1 MPQTDQQDHISDLR
15 KAYQQN
21 DLTLYLG
28 AGVSVANGLPPWQQ
42 LVLAMYYTNI
52 SRQDTGELQ
61 WRPYS
66 NYLFAI
72 AEWHLSRSQ
81 EPLEITARRLRK
93 YYATGDEFL
102 TDLRRTLYAGYAL
115 SSGARFNTLQRSEIR
130 KANPTLDAIAKLC
143 EKSKLGKKGVRAV
156 ITYNYDELL
165 ETALG
170 LFPFQPFWKSA
181 TSIPGKLPIYHV
193 HGFVPIK
200 PGNGSTPGEI
210 VFTEDQYH
218 LAAHDA
224 YSFANLVQ
232 IQNMSGS
239 TGLMIG
245 LSLSDRNM
253 RRLLDA
259 NNGLP
264 HHPTHY
270 ALLKEP
276 QWTKASEEQ
285 LDQINEKALKYKER
299 FKNSGVKGAGEK
311 GPGEK
316 QQQWREQISAI
327 IQRVEVLD
335 VDQQTYVLKQ
345 LGVQPI
351 WYKNHTEIP
360 TILNQILKTKRT
372 RAR

>member
-1 MPQTDQQDHISDLR
+1 MSTAELQKNVSALR
-15 KAYQQN
+15 EAYQQN
-21 DLTLYLG
+21 NLTLYLG

-42 LVLAMYYTNI
+42 LVLAMYFANI
-52 SRQDTGELQ
+52 SRQRMGG
-61 WRPYS
+61 WRPFS

-72 AEWHLSRSQ
+72 AEWHLSRSK

-93 YYATGDEFL
+93 YYKTGDEFL
-102 TDLRRTLYAGYAL
+102 TNLRRTLYAGYAYPG
-115 SSGARFNTLQRSEIR
+115 GARFVPLQLQAIR
-130 KANPTLDAIAKLC
+130 NANPTLDAVARLC
-143 EKSKLGKKGVRAV
+143 ENSRFGKKGVRSV
-156 ITYNYDELL
+156 ISYNYDELL

-170 LFPFQPFWKSA
+170 VFPFQSFWKSA
-181 TSIPGKLPIYHV
+181 PKVRKLPIYHV

-200 PGNGSTPGEI
+200 SGAGSRPEEI

-224 YSFANLVQ
+224 YSWANLVQ

-239 TGLMIG
+239 VGLMIG

-259 NNGLP
+259 IVGLP

-270 ALLKEP
+270 ALLQEP
-276 QWTKASEEQ
+276 QWKQASDVE
-285 LDQINEKALKYKER
+285 LDQINAKALEYKEQ
-299 FKNSGVKGAGEK
+299 FVKSGAKGAGEK

-316 QQQWREQISAI
+316 RDRWRYEIGGI
-327 IQRVEVLD
+327 IQEVERLD
-335 VDQQTYVLKQ
+335 VEQQTFVLNQ

-351 WYKNHTEIP
+351 WYQEHSEIP
-360 TILNQILKTKRT
+360 IILKQILKSDK
-372 RAR
+372 